1 MSYVYVVS
9 LSEEYCDGSEV
20 LCVAGSIETALAR
33 VVATF
38 GRYGIPETEL
48 KFTEHPWG
56 FQYTGVDQ
64 YLDEVYVC
72 LERYEVL

>member
-9 LSEEYCDGSEV
+9 LAEEYGDGSEV
-20 LCVAGSIETALAR
+20 LYVAGSIETALSR

-48 KFTEHPWG
+48 KFAEYPWG
-56 FQYTGVDQ
+56 FQYTGIDQ
-64 YLDEVYVC
+64 YLDEVYVR

>member
-9 LSEEYCDGSEV
+9 LSEEYCDSFEV
-20 LCVAGSIETALAR
+20 LCVANSIETALPC

-48 KFTEHPWG
+48 KFTKHPWG

-64 YLDEVYVC
+64 YLDEVYVR
-72 LERYEVL
+72 LERHEML